1 MPAGGRGAPNI
12 LVIVMDTVRQSDFPG
27 GQAGVTGMPAV
38 EALRRESVLYP
49 QAVSPAPWTVPSHA
63 SLLTGMYPW
72 EHGAHGR
79 SDIRLSPTVPQLPE
93 LLRPLGYRSALFASN
108 FLVGP
113 ETGLGIGADYACWG
127 EWWEGYLRGY
137 GGLRPPHERVSSDPV
152 DPPPARPRE
161 GGIWSV
167 VRTASP
173 IAHRY
178 PGTLDLAGRLLRG
191 LRPNPEGT
199 GEGVSPWIEPT
210 LDRWLRSV
218 PAEAPAFVLVNLL
231 DAHEPYFPPEG
242 NGTTFAQWLRYAV
255 IPQDRTGW
263 LSGRWDPDTRSM
275 AVLRE
280 LYRASIRSLDARI
293 GALVQSF
300 RACGRWEETLCVLTS
315 DHGQA
320 FGDHDLFYHMLRV
333 DESEVR
339 IPLWV
344 RYPRGEHAGERA
356 RGWASL
362 VDVAPTA
369 LRAAGA
375 GGSPSEGAYPL
386 DALIDGER
394 PGAVLSA
401 ADGVLWDPMARGVTS
416 ERRKQFDRPWVAAY
430 SGEWKLTLDVQAGSA
445 QAYRILEDPGESQ
458 PLPVA
463 DRPVLGAMLE
473 AARAA
478 GRQLVGGPTHALRPE
493 IEERLRSWGY
503 L

>member
-1 MPAGGRGAPNI
+1 MTAGGRPPNL

-27 GQAGVTGMPAV
+27 GRDGVGGMPAV

-49 QAVSPAPWTVPSHA
+49 QAVAPAPWTVPSHA

-72 EHGAHGR
+72 EHGAHGH
-79 SDIRLSPTVPQLPE
+79 SDIRLAPTVPQLPE
-93 LLRPLGYRSALFASN
+93 LLRPLGYRSALLASN

-113 ETGLGIGADYACWG
+113 ETGLGIGADLACWG

-137 GGLRPPHERVSSDPV
+137 GHPFPPHQRVASDPV

-161 GGIWSV
+161 GGIWSL

-191 LRPNPEGT
+191 LRPNPPGT

-218 PAEAPAFVLVNLL
+218 PSESPVFVLVNLL

-242 NGTTFAQWLRYAV
+242 NGTTLAEWLRYAV
-255 IPQDRTGW
+255 VPQDRTGW
-263 LSGRWDPDTRSM
+263 LSGHWDPEPRSM
-275 AVLRE
+275 EVLWK
-280 LYRASIRSLDARI
+280 LYRSSIRSMDSRI
-293 GALVQSF
+293 RSMLRSF
-300 RACGRWEETLCVLTS
+300 EETGRWENTLCVLTS

-344 RYPRGEHAGERA
+344 RYPGGERGGVSA

-375 GGSPSEGAYPL
+375 AGSPSEGAYPL

-394 PGAVLSA
+394 PRPVLSA
-401 ADGVLWDPMARGVTS
+401 ADGILWDPMARGVSS

-430 SGEWKLTLDVQAGSA
+430 AGEWKLTLDVQAGKA
-445 QAYRILEDPGESQ
+445 QAYRILEDPGEAQ
-458 PLPVA
+458 PLA
-463 DRPVLGAMLE
+463 IEDRPGLLPLLE
-473 AARAA
+473 AAQVA
-478 GRQLVGGPTHALRPE
+478 GRQLRHGSGHALRPE